1 MADRT
6 CDRCNKLFRD
16 ASKLRRHQANKK
28 PCVTD
33 VNDPALTCK
42 HCARSFSSKD
52 SRNRHIRLSCQLR
65 QAPINVGI
73 LPQLEAR
80 FQELENKIN
89 ATLPSTITVNN
100 VNVINNTVNIAQ
112 WGTPLS
118 LTDSDIENVLSQA
131 PSPSDT
137 SNLGGVVSVLMELVK
152 RAHVPAVSRNVFL
165 NPKHSDQARA
175 LTQGGWATL
184 SLSEATQVL
193 FDGATAQIEMPRMVY
208 LAMQPSLRSIRTTLP
223 AQYRMEKANVVQLGL
238 HPMGAH
244 LANMAPGG
252 AGPLLIEPAPMAP
265 TTIAP
270 APAPAP
276 TAPERFRKIVSEI
289 PAAYSETGA
298 LHPGWI
304 AEVVSK
310 IALSPIE
317 FYKLL
322 EMEAAAGRF
331 AEEWAGMQK
340 LSQEKSKPRPSPA
353 DRP

>member
-1 MADRT
+1 MIETLIQNSA
-6 CDRCNKLFRD
+6 
-16 ASKLRRHQANKK
+16 
-28 PCVTD
+28 
-33 VNDPALTCK
+33 
-42 HCARSFSSKD
+42 
-52 SRNRHIRLSCQLR
+52 
-65 QAPINVGI
+65 NVGASCAKTPDMSI
-73 LPQLEAR
+73 AVHGDM
-80 FQELENKIN
+80 
-89 ATLPSTITVNN
+89 VNN
-100 VNVINNTVNIAQ
+100 VNLTVNIAP
-112 WGTPLS
+112 WGAPLS
-118 LTDSDIENVLSQA
+118 VTESDIEAALCDLPTDIPQTGEMVRA
-131 PSPSDT
+131 
-137 SNLGGVVSVLMELVK
+137 LMEVVK
-152 RAHVPAVSRNVFL
+152 RAHLPPEARNIYL
-165 NPKHSDQARA
+165 NPKRTDQARA
-175 LTQGGWATL
+175 LTKNGWAFL
-184 SLSEATQVL
+184 PLSEATQAL
-193 FDGATAQIEMPRMVY
+193 FDGASAQIEKPP
-208 LAMQPSLRSIRTTLP
+208 AIRVGVGQARTALP
-223 AQYRMEKANVVQLGL
+223 IHYRMDKANVVQMGM

-252 AGPLLIEPAPMAP
+252 VGPLLVEGKPTGAPSEIAL
-265 TTIAP
+265 AP

-322 EMEAAAGRF
+322 EIEAAAGRF